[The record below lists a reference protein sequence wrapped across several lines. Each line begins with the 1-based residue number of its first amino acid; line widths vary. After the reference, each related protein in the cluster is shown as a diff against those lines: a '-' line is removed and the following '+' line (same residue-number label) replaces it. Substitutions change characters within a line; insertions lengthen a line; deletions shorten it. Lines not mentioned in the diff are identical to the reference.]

1 MDSAKLNDWM
11 QVIGIFALVASLI
24 FVGLEMRQSQ
34 RIALS
39 ATYQSRADSSMN
51 LRMASLESE
60 TLQSAMADVYIE
72 GKSVDQLTPEERV
85 VLRGRWN
92 AQMVYLENMHYQY
105 LSGFITEEHWQTN
118 RSELAGMLRTIPEYR
133 RRVLENCNS
142 YRESFC
148 AEIKAAVESTE
159 SASK

>member
-39 ATYQSRADSSMN
+39 ATYQARADSSMV
-51 LRMASLESE
+51 LRMAALESE
-60 TLQSAMADVYIE
+60 RLQTAMA
-72 GKSVDQLTPEERV
+72 KSFQDGNLERLTPEELV
-85 VLRGRWN
+85 VLRARWN
-92 AQMVYLENMHYQY
+92 GQLVYLENMHFQY

-118 RSELAGMLRTIPEYR
+118 RNELMGMLSRNPEWR
-133 RRVLENCNS
+133 AELLGRCGN
-142 YRESFC
+142 YRETFC
-148 AEIKAAVESTE
+148 AEIKSAADRVENS
-159 SASK
+159 SQ